1 MDKIWETLKSGLR
14 NYCQENGFTD
24 VLLGLSGGL
33 DSALVSVLAVQ
44 VLGAEHVHAIM
55 MKTRFTSQQSLD
67 IAAEIAKLNGFDY
80 QVWDIEDQVV
90 SEQAFLEQNLGE
102 KLKGVVCENIQARLR
117 GRILM
122 AVSNQFGYLV
132 LACGNKSEAAT
143 GYCTLYGDTCG
154 GLSPIGNLYKT
165 QIFELARYLNTIRP
179 VLPDS
184 VITRAPSAE
193 LSAGQK
199 DEDSLPPYAVLDK
212 ILKSYL
218 DNGKTPSEICAAG
231 FEADIVEWVIRQYHK
246 TAFKRRQMPP
256 ALSLDSLGKII

>member
-1 MDKIWETLKSGLR
+1 MDKIWETLKFGLR
-14 NYCQENGFTD
+14 SYCIENGFTD

-33 DSALVSVLAVQ
+33 DSALVSVLATQ
-44 VLGAEHVHAIM
+44 ALGAEHVHAIM

-67 IAAEIAKLNGFDY
+67 IASEIAKLNGFNY
-80 QVWDIEDQVV
+80 QVWNIEEQVA
-90 SEQAFLEQNLGE
+90 SEQAYLEQM
-102 KLKGVVCENIQARLR
+102 LKTELKNVVCENIQARIR

-154 GLSPIGNLYKT
+154 GLSPIGGLYKT
-165 QIFELARYLNTIRP
+165 QIFELARYLNKDRR
-179 VLPDS
+179 VLPEA

-199 DEDSLPPYAVLDK
+199 DEDSLPPYEVLDK
-212 ILKSYL
+212 ILKLYI
-218 DNGKTPSEICAAG
+218 DNGKTPKDICAAG
-231 FEADIVEWVIRQYHK
+231 FDSQTVEWVIRQYHK
-246 TAFKRRQMPP
+246 TAFKRRQTAPV
-256 ALSLDSLGKII
+256 LSLDSLGKII